1 MTRKTIL
8 SISILILCGLF
19 LCGCAGNRVTQPSAL
34 AECVIPGG
42 SISATVTG
50 TGVDPDTRQSTE
62 INTKARFD
70 NPSKNVVIFSVGG
83 APTSAADPISGTSG
97 TGTLTPS
104 AAGRG
109 QDDVNI
115 KYTPAGT
122 GRTITV
128 QGVIGSSTTPGIC
141 TGSGTWVASN
151 NRGEIGRGTWT
162 IP

>member
-1 MTRKTIL
+1 MSRKTII
-8 SISILILCGLF
+8 SILILILCGLF
-19 LCGCAGNRVTQPSAL
+19 IFGCAGNRVSRPPAL

-42 SISATVTG
+42 SIGATVTG
-50 TGVDPDTRQSTE
+50 TGVDPATRQSTE
-62 INTKARFD
+62 IRTQARFD
-70 NPSKNVVIFSVGG
+70 NPSKNMVTWSVGG

-104 AAGRG
+104 AAGPG

-115 KYTPAGT
+115 RYTAAAG
-122 GRTITV
+122 TITV

-141 TGSGTWVASN
+141 TGNGTWTATN
-151 NRGEIGRGTWT
+151 NRGEIGRGNWT